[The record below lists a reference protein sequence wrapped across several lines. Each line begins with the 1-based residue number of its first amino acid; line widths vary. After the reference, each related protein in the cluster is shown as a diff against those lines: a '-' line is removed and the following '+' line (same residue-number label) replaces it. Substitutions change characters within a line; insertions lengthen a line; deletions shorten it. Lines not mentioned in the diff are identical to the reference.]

1 MTLDGL
7 GTDRASSNYYIDS
20 DASRVTA
27 WSTACI
33 PFGPR
38 DSDWRLAFRNELK
51 SAISGLSPVDGKV
64 LYAVYRSPIMAYA
77 DVENLLIYNVL
88 GDTYNA
94 VTRNG
99 LVFERFYEISRDS
112 PVQLLSPARHQY
124 EYALVDEPP
133 LSVEGQDNR
142 LLASL
147 SFEPTAS
154 ALRSCAGVWHAVKT
168 GSVTLMR
175 RNYVAKPWGISI
187 TIDAPSSPTITC
199 SKIVKH
205 LMDGI
210 ASALHCHDGSDI
222 DYLSEQLGKNPG
234 LCDETAARS
243 LLMDPSHALFG
254 TTNLLYRYRQS
265 SGVKWNPKDEYCTYC
280 SMTCRYGQIAK
291 DLRIT
296 ARIFDT
302 EIPHVG
308 AEKRDAR

>member
-7 GTDRASSNYYIDS
+7 GTDRMSVDYYIDS
-20 DASRVTA
+20 DASRVIA

-38 DSDWRLAFRNELK
+38 DPDWRLVFRNELK
-51 SAISGLSPVDGKV
+51 SAISGLSPVGAKA
-64 LYAVYRSPIMAYA
+64 LYAAYRSPSMAYA
-77 DVENLLIYNVL
+77 DVENLLVYNVL
-88 GDTYNA
+88 GDTCNA
-94 VTRNG
+94 VTTNG
-99 LVFERFYEISRDS
+99 LVFERFYQILRDS
-112 PVQLLSPARHQY
+112 PVQLSSPARHQY

-133 LSVEGQDNR
+133 LSIEGKDNR

-147 SFEPTAS
+147 SFESTAS

-168 GSVTLMR
+168 GTVTLAR
-175 RNYVAKPWGISI
+175 RSYVKKPWGISI
-187 TIDAPSSPTITC
+187 IIDTPSSSTITC

-222 DYLSEQLGKNPG
+222 DYLSEQLGKSPG
-234 LCDETAARS
+234 LCDEVSARS
-243 LLMDPSHALFG
+243 LLMDCSDALFG

-280 SMTCRYGQIAK
+280 SMRCRYGLVEK
-291 DLRIT
+291 GLKVV
-296 ARIFDT
+296 ARVFD
-302 EIPHVG
+302 VS
-308 AEKRDAR
+308 